1 MAIKIHTHTRAST
14 MGNIPSTKPMIEV
27 YNWSS
32 AEFTKECAFIYTSI
46 TDTDKRSIFRLSLN
60 PEKRMLLRFAHSF
73 CDAHPARSLHM
84 EATAE
89 RDSNGCFNFG
99 VVRVVEDGFTS
110 EQILHDTEH
119 FAHLC
124 GTKSCFYGV
133 VRKGGNVNVGSEEKM
148 TTWEVLHSIK
158 VSLTTHIRFYV
169 NVECDKVRGL
179 RANFRGPF
187 KCKGQVLREGLPK
200 QSEGSSLIRREVEGK
215 PRKACC
221 AFVESKFTGQ
231 EYILFQQQGEG
242 KGTRVNIVNTG
253 GLFHG
258 HGNGATYENC
268 NILMKTYFCSNCS
281 SK

>member
-1 MAIKIHTHTRAST
+1 

-27 YNWSS
+27 YNWSG
-32 AEFTKECAFIYTSI
+32 AEFTKECAFLYTSI
-46 TDTDKRSIFRLSLN
+46 TDTDKRSIFRLSVN

-73 CDAHPARSLHM
+73 CDAHPVRSLHM

-99 VVRVVEDGFTS
+99 VVRVVADGFTS
-110 EQILHDTEH
+110 EQTLRDTEH

-133 VRKGGNVNVGSEEKM
+133 IRKGGNVKVGSEEKM
-148 TTWEVLHSIK
+148 TTWREVLHSIK

-179 RANFRGPF
+179 RAKFRGPF

-200 QSEGSSLIRREVEGK
+200 QSEGSSLIRREVDGK
-215 PRKACC
+215 PPKACC
-221 AFVESKFTGQ
+221 AFVESEFTG
-231 EYILFQQQGEG
+231 QQQGEG